1 MIKAQLQTKILFTVG
16 CVILIALGTTTFV
29 IVYFLKPPSLTLVE
43 WYKMDAHIRQAVFK
57 TLSFFVFGGG
67 LAIVIIALL
76 LRRLMSQPLRAIVGL
91 AEKIVRGETL
101 QSEPHLPAHDQHV
114 NPLDDIQGVH
124 RALYNLATYL
134 QDIAHAASRMATGDL
149 TEDLTPRSD
158 NDMVSTAFHQL
169 SQYLN
174 QSISS
179 ATAIA
184 DGDLRQDIQLLGEH
198 DTLGRALQKMA
209 SLRQTLHHI
218 QEEEAAHVKKAS
230 EALSETSLQML
241 SEVEQI
247 TQQVQVVSL
256 SSQQVSENIR
266 NVAISTQ
273 DMSESVFNVAR
284 SMNEVTNVMSNAV
297 IFANSANVAITDLDA
312 RSQEI
317 GEITKV
323 IAAITQQT
331 NLLAL
336 NATLEAARAGE
347 SGKGFKVVASEVKSL
362 ADEIA
367 TFADDITHKV
377 EVMQSSSKSAAAT
390 LSDIT
395 EAICKTDEF
404 FNMILTTTE
413 EQKTTAL
420 DIANNIAATS
430 QESAQ
435 VTQTITNVAE
445 AITHTQERVTQIR
458 HAAEELSL
466 LVNQLHQRLSQ
477 FKI

>member
-1 MIKAQLQTKILFTVG
+1 MIKTRLQTKILFTVG
-16 CVILIALGTTTFV
+16 CVILIALGTMTLMT
-29 IVYFLKPPSLTLVE
+29 VYFLQPPSLTLVE
-43 WYKMDAHIRQAVFK
+43 WYKTDAHVRQAVFK
-57 TLSFFVFGGG
+57 TLSFFVFAGG

-76 LRRLMSQPLRAIVGL
+76 LRRLISQPLRAIIGL
-91 AEKIVRGETL
+91 AEKIVRGETIP
-101 QSEPHLPAHDQHV
+101 SEPHLPAHDQQV
-114 NPLDDIQGVH
+114 NPLDDMQGLH
-124 RALYNLATYL
+124 RALHNMATYL
-134 QDIAHAASRMATGDL
+134 QDIVHAASRIATGDL
-149 TEDLTPRSD
+149 TQELTSRSD

-174 QSISS
+174 QCISS
-179 ATAIA
+179 AAAIV
-184 DGDLRQDIQLLGEH
+184 DGDLRQGIQLLGEH

-218 QEEEAAHVKKAS
+218 QEEEAAQVKKAS
-230 EALSETSLQML
+230 EALSEISSQML
-241 SEVEQI
+241 SEVEQT

-266 NVAISTQ
+266 NVAIATQ
-273 DMSESVFNVAR
+273 DMSESVFNIAR

-297 IFANSANVAITDLDA
+297 IFANSANVAITNLDA
-312 RSQEI
+312 RSKEI

-390 LSDIT
+390 LSDIA

-404 FNMILTTTE
+404 FNIILGTTE
-413 EQKTTAL
+413 EQKATAL
-420 DIANNIAATS
+420 DIANSLAATS

-435 VTQTITNVAE
+435 ATQTITNVAE
-445 AITHTQERVTQIR
+445 ATTHTQERVAQIR